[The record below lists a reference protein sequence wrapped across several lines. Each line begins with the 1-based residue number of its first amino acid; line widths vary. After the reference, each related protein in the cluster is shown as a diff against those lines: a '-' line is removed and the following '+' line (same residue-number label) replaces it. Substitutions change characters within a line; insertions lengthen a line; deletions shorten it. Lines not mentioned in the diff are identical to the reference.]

1 MTTFARLRFN
11 ALPSSIARRP
21 GRAGRGAPVIVM
33 AALATA
39 ALGCG
44 GERFDPL
51 ARARASV
58 GKTDN
63 LEASIPPVC
72 YATTKGGAN
81 VCWTCHAQG
90 VGPNSLV
97 DADLQREYSFSEKAG
112 HNPWQN
118 ALRQVP
124 ATALAEPDEAILA
137 YIRTDNYAPLRR
149 ALAGRADYRGFVPD
163 LDLAS
168 GFDEAGFA
176 RDASGWRALRYKPFP
191 GSFWPTNGSAGD
203 VFIRLPR
210 AFRLDAAGRPSLGV
224 YRTNLAILE
233 SAMAEDPSRRDAA
246 IDREV
251 EPVSEIDAGLD
262 LDGDGAIG
270 RAVRVRGLPTHYAGG
285 AREVPVRRYVYPE
298 GTEFLHTV
306 RYLDPD
312 EPTRLAARMKEV
324 RYSRKVVSLDAW
336 AIGRA
341 YEREAEEKDEGRPP
355 VYTGSPEV
363 GLRNSFGWQLQ
374 GFIEDEEGRLR
385 LQTEEEHR
393 ACMGCHSGLGIT
405 VDQTFAF
412 PRKVP
417 GAAGFRPQDL
427 RGIPDA
433 PEAGHA
439 DPEALVYLRRAGSGD
454 DYGGNEEMLA
464 RFFPGG
470 VLDEAEVRRAAAGG
484 DRDLAYVVVPSRAR
498 ALRLDKAYRALVL
511 AQRFEKGRDA
521 LPAPPE
527 GIQAFVENGKTGLEA
542 QERVYLDGRLHL
554 DWRAG
559 AGR

>member
-1 MTTFARLRFN
+1 MTTFARLRGD
-11 ALPSSIARRP
+11 ALPSSSASRMAR
-21 GRAGRGAPVIVM
+21 ATSGAPVVVM
-33 AALATA
+33 AALAA
-39 ALGCG
+39 ATLGCN
-44 GERFDPL
+44 GERGDPL
-51 ARARASV
+51 ARARASI
-58 GKTDN
+58 GKTAN

-72 YATTKGGAN
+72 YATTKRGAN
-81 VCWTCHAQG
+81 VCWTCHAVG
-90 VGPNSLV
+90 VGPNALV
-97 DADLQREYSFSEKAG
+97 DADLQREYSFSDEAQ
-112 HNPWQN
+112 HNRWQN
-118 ALRQVP
+118 VLAKPP
-124 ATALAEPDEAILA
+124 AAALAEPDEAIVA
-137 YIRTDNYAPLRR
+137 YIRADNYTPLRR
-149 ALAGRADYRGFVPD
+149 ALARRTDYRGFVPD

-191 GSFWPTNGSAGD
+191 GSFWPTNGSSGD

-210 AFRLDAAGRPSLGV
+210 AFRLDASGSPSLGV
-224 YRTNLAILE
+224 YRANLAILE
-233 SAMAEDPSRRDAA
+233 ASMAEDPSRRDGD

-251 EPVSEIDAGLD
+251 EPVSEADAGLD

-270 RAVRVRGLPTHYAGG
+270 RAVRVRGLPTRYAGG
-285 AREVPVRRYVYPE
+285 AREIAVRRYVYPE

-312 EPTRLAARMKEV
+312 EPTLLSARMKEV
-324 RYSRKVVSLDAW
+324 RYARKVASLDAW

-355 VYTGSPEV
+355 VYTGSPEA

-374 GFIEDEEGRLR
+374 GFIEDEEGSLR

-427 RGIPDA
+427 RGMPDA
-433 PEAGHA
+433 PQAGHA
-439 DPEALVYLRRAGSGD
+439 DPEALVYLRRAGRGD

-484 DRDLAYVVVPSRAR
+484 DQDLAYVVVPSRAR
-498 ALRLDKAYRALVL
+498 ALRLDKAYRVLVL
-511 AQRFEKGRDA
+511 TQRFDKGRDA
-521 LPAPPE
+521 LPAPRE

-542 QERVYLDGRLHL
+542 HERVYLDGRLHL
-554 DWRAG
+554 DWRPRAT
-559 AGR
+559 R